1 MLYKIRT
8 PHHHGNGRIF
18 SYLVLILSLGVSL
31 IMPLLPIYVKD
42 MLNTDQAVSFFYSAI
57 AVIMFVAALLSTVV
71 FSKVKKASITNISF
85 VVCAI
90 AIFIF
95 IFTNRIGEFGF
106 FESLRVVFR
115 LFLFMSLALFVRD
128 FTRQSELGK
137 EEGYFYRYT
146 NIGFLIGPLVG
157 GFLAAWFG
165 YEIVF
170 ILSSAIFLIGFLYF
184 YHLNVIQPHPAI
196 IHPKKTIPAN
206 LPRNIK
212 VFFSDKDRTKAF
224 LISFLMILFGAF
236 KWLFVPLYVV
246 SSGYMESMSGL
257 ILALGIL
264 PLIFLE
270 VKVGKYA
277 DKHGIHLPVWGG
289 FAIFGLTMLI
299 IFFSPFILLNFL
311 LLAVMNLGEAF
322 LEPVAD
328 YYLLKHTPRE
338 EENNLFGVYIAAG
351 PIANIIAPTLS
362 AFILFFLPFKFLF
375 LIFGGI
381 FILGSVYF
389 HFKLKNS

>member
-1 MLYKIRT
+1 MLFKIRT
-8 PHHHGNGRIF
+8 PHHHVNGRVF

-31 IMPLLPIYVKD
+31 IVPLLPIYVKE
-42 MLNTDQAVSFFYSAI
+42 MLNTDQAVSLFYSAI
-57 AVIMFVAALLSTVV
+57 AVIMFIAALLSTIV
-71 FSKVKKASITNISF
+71 FSKVKRTSITNIAF
-85 VVCAI
+85 IVCAI
-90 AIFIF
+90 AVFIF

-106 FESLRVVFR
+106 FESLRVIFR
-115 LFLFMSLALFVRD
+115 LFLFMALALFIRD

-137 EEGYFYRYT
+137 EEGFFYRYT

-196 IHPKKTIPAN
+196 IKSQKEISPN
-206 LPRNIK
+206 LTRNLK

-224 LISFLMILFGAF
+224 FISFLMILFGAF

-270 VKVGKYA
+270 VRVGQYA
-277 DKHGIHLPVWGG
+277 DKHGIRLPVWAG
-289 FAIFGLTMLI
+289 FGIFGLTMMI

-328 YYLLKHTPRE
+328 YYLLEHTPKK
-338 EENNLFGVYIAAG
+338 EENNLFGIYIAAG
-351 PIANIIAPTLS
+351 PLASIVAPTFS
-362 AFILFFLPFKFLF
+362 ALILFFLPFKFLF

-381 FILGSVYF
+381 FILGSIYF